1 MKIARGSVV
10 RIEYELR
17 VKDGDVLESS
27 KKSGPIEYV
36 HGEGKLLPALEKRLE
51 GLGAGQKLEGT
62 IPSSEVSPPE
72 EGLPTR
78 KIPRAEFAKGTS
90 LEVGE
95 MFAATMANGGTVNL
109 RIVAVDD
116 KHVTVRMV
124 PPLAGKDLLFSV
136 KVIGIRDPATGKLE
150 AVVRKPPPRVVEA
163 KDIDLEPAD

>member
-27 KKSGPIEYV
+27 KKSGPLEYV
-36 HGEGKLLPALEKRLE
+36 HGEGKLLPALEKRLD
-51 GLGAGQKLEGT
+51 GLAAGQKLEGT
-62 IPSSEVSPPE
+62 IPASEVSPPE

-78 KIPRAEFAKGTS
+78 KIPRAEFAKGVS

-95 MFAATMANGGTVNL
+95 LFAATTANGASINL

-116 KHVTVRMV
+116 KHVTVRML

-136 KVIGIRDPATGKLE
+136 KVIGLRDPSTGKFE